1 MTTNYTSKLSI
12 EDSKIFSL
20 RNKGLKFDV
29 EADIKEYLDQLSQL
43 KSVESID
50 ISGNTISPEC
60 SKLLADA
67 MLLHKDTIK
76 DVNFQDI
83 YVSRDRFQIPASLDY
98 LFKAIL
104 QLPNLSVLNLSD
116 NALGQDTIDLL
127 EEFVSK
133 VQVEHL
139 VLSNNGL
146 GPFSGAR
153 IGKALF
159 RNGKSR
165 EQSGSKPLL
174 SFWCGR
180 NRLENGSCEALA
192 IGFKANKSLK
202 EIKLYQNGI
211 RPLGLS
217 RLITFGLSELK
228 ELEIVDLQDNT
239 MTIPGSLALSKA
251 LPNWTK
257 LVELNLNDCLMK
269 PKGSL
274 QVIEALSQLKTNSLQ
289 FLRLQYN
296 ELDEE
301 SLDVL
306 ARSVANFKD
315 LSSIELNGNR
325 FEEDSESLQKIQ
337 DVFEQRG
344 LGEVDELDDLEE
356 LDSEDE
362 DSEDEDSDNEAEE
375 HEDDSVVEAR
385 LKDLENELSNV
396 SI

>member
-20 RNKGLKFDV
+20 RNKGLKFNV
-29 EADIKEYLDQLSQL
+29 EADIKEYIDQLTAL
-43 KSVESID
+43 KSIESID

-60 SKLLADA
+60 SKSLADA
-67 MLLHKDTIK
+67 ILVHKDTVK
-76 DVNFQDI
+76 DINFQDI
-83 YVSRDRFQIPASLDY
+83 YVSRDKFEIPASLNY
-98 LFKAIL
+98 LFEALL

-127 EEFVSK
+127 EDFISK

-139 VLSNNGL
+139 ILSNNGL

-159 RNGKSR
+159 KNGRSR
-165 EQSGSKPLL
+165 DQSGSKPLL

-192 IGFKANKSLK
+192 IGFKANKHLR

-217 RLITFGLSELK
+217 KLISFGLGELK
-228 ELEIVDLQDNT
+228 ELEVVDLQDNT
-239 MTIPGSLALSKA
+239 MTIPGSFALSKV
-251 LPNWTK
+251 LSNWSN
-257 LVELNLNDCLMK
+257 LLELNLNDCLMK

-274 QVIEALSQLKTNSLQ
+274 QVIESLSQLKTNNIQ
-289 FLRLQYN
+289 ILRLQYN

-325 FEEDSESLQKIQ
+325 FEEDSESIQKIQ
-337 DVFEQRG
+337 DIFEQRG
-344 LGEVDELDDLEE
+344 LGEIDELDDLEE

-362 DSEDEDSDNEAEE
+362 EDSEDSEDETEE
-375 HEDDSVVEAR
+375 KEDDSDIESR
-385 LKDLENELSNV
+385 LKELENELAKV

>member
-1 MTTNYTSKLSI
+1 MTTKYTSTHTF
-12 EDSKIFSL
+12 EDAKIFSL

-29 EADIKEYLDQLSQL
+29 AADIQQYVDELAGMKA
-43 KSVESID
+43 VECVD

-60 SKLLADA
+60 SQVLATGLLA
-67 MLLHKDTIK
+67 HKDTIK
-76 DVNFQDI
+76 EVNFQDI
-83 YVSRDRFQIPASLDY
+83 YVSRDRFEIPASLDH
-98 LFKAIL
+98 LFKALL

-116 NALGQDTIDLL
+116 NALGQDTIDVL
-127 EEFVSK
+127 EDFVSK
-133 VQVEHL
+133 IHVEHL
-139 VLSNNGL
+139 ILSNNGL

-153 IGKALF
+153 IGQALF

-165 EQSGSKPLL
+165 DQNGSKPLL

-192 IGFKANKSLK
+192 IGFKANKHLR
-202 EIKLYQNGI
+202 EIRLYQNGI
-211 RPLGLS
+211 RPQGLAK
-217 RLITFGLSELK
+217 LISFGLGQLK

-239 MTIPGSLALSKA
+239 MTIPGSQALSVA
-251 LPNWTK
+251 LPNWSK

-274 QVIEALSQLKTNSLQ
+274 LVVEALSQLKENALQ
-289 FLRLQYN
+289 MLRLQYN

-306 ARSVANFKD
+306 ARSVGNFTD
-315 LSSIELNGNR
+315 LSTLELNGNR
-325 FEEDSESLQKIQ
+325 FEEDSDSLAKILA
-337 DVFEQRG
+337 VFEQRG

-362 DSEDEDSDNEAEE
+362 EEDESDDDAQPEE
-375 HEDDSVVEAR
+375 DADVQAR
-385 LKDLENELSNV
+385 LSELEKKLATV
-396 SI
+396 AI